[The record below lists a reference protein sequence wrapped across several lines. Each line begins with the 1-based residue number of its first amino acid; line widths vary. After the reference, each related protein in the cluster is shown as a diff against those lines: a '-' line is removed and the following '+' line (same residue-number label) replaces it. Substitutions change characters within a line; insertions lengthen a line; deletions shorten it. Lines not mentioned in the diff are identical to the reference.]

1 MTFHMRF
8 EESDRITLRDTAY
21 KISAHTDT
29 GVLLEH
35 IDHPGLRTG
44 FTFAELSDL
53 LSTQDLR
60 IERRYFDEANR
71 INALRNA
78 YDFLSHY
85 PAKVVSAALWQ
96 ATICDVFYQLYFRGE
111 VQKTTA
117 SVKAALAVIKA
128 KTREALESEQFM
140 DRSRRGGANVQDKL
154 LPAPSTLLKW
164 VKAYAEGGYRPIALI
179 PQYHRSGNRSTRFCI
194 HATSLMA
201 RCVDKYLTYK
211 GPTKEQV
218 VADTIFAFKDENALR
233 LKRGQELL
241 RVPSARTILRRIA
254 ELDPYYVCATREGIA
269 YANNKFNLYERG
281 VRTTRPL
288 ERVEMDEWK
297 VDVISL
303 LAPSGLLDHLDPAQ
317 IARIKSG
324 RRWLYVAMDH
334 ATRCILSMRLAE
346 SPNGED
352 AVRTLEEI
360 TRDKTDDARAMGC
373 ATGWHYYGGIFT
385 VVTDQGSAFISERF
399 REALDG
405 LGATT
410 ERPPAGA
417 PTLRST
423 IERLFRTLGLKL
435 MPLLAGRT
443 YGNPKERG
451 DYDSKYWASL
461 SDDELIQVL
470 ILFVVDVYHNQPH
483 KGLFGETPANC
494 WDRLSREYG
503 VTPPPDG
510 HVRRA
515 VFGTRQ
521 TRKLK
526 GNGVRMFGI
535 DYTCQALREHF
546 IHGHD
551 HDIELR
557 VDERDL
563 GWISVKVGKKWYPA
577 SAVQSGF
584 DGVSVAEW
592 QEAARALRSKYRK
605 QAVFS
610 EAVVRKSLAQ
620 ISGINRAA
628 MKRRALTPYRHTAEQ
643 LQRSEDALYLGLS
656 IACPQNAAQTPP
668 PDADLF
674 GGELDVQPKPMHA
687 SPTPAPLETANHP
700 EPTTPIHRPAKT
712 TWTLE
717 ET

>member
-8 EESDRITLRDTAY
+8 EESDRITVLDTAY

-35 IDHPGLRTG
+35 IDHPGLRTA
-44 FTFAELSDL
+44 FTFDELSDL
-53 LSTQDLR
+53 LTTQDLR

-71 INALRNA
+71 INALRNE
-78 YDFLSHY
+78 YDLLSHY

-96 ATICDVFYQLYFRGE
+96 ATVCQVFYELYFRGE
-111 VQKTTA
+111 VQKTAA
-117 SVKAALAVIKA
+117 SVKAALTEIRA
-128 KTREALESEQFM
+128 KTREILINQQFIE
-140 DRSRRGGANVQDKL
+140 RSRRACAPVQDMIY
-154 LPAPSTLLKW
+154 PAPSTLLKW
-164 VKAYAEGGYRPIALI
+164 CDIYAKGGYSPMALI
-179 PQYHRSGNRSTRFCI
+179 PEYHRSGNRSARFCI

-201 RCVDKYLTYK
+201 KSIDKYLAFK
-211 GPTKEQV
+211 GPSKEQV
-218 VADTIFAFKDENALR
+218 VADTIYAFKDENTLR

-241 RVPSARTILRRIA
+241 RAPSARTILRRIA
-254 ELDPYYVCATREGIA
+254 ELDPNYVCATREGIA
-269 YANNKFNLYERG
+269 YANSKFNLFERG
-281 VRTTRPL
+281 VTTTRPL

-297 VDVISL
+297 VDIVSL
-303 LAPSGLLDHLDPAQ
+303 LAPSGLLDHLTPAQ
-317 IARIKSG
+317 IAKLKSG
-324 RRWLYVAMDH
+324 RRWLYVAIDH

-346 SPNGED
+346 TPNGED
-352 AVRTLEEI
+352 AVRTLEDI

-373 ATGWHYYGGIFT
+373 ASGWHYYGGIFT

-423 IERLFRTLGLKL
+423 IERLFRTFGLKL

-451 DYDSKYWASL
+451 DYDSNYWASL

-483 KGLFGETPANC
+483 EGLFGETPANC
-494 WDRLSREYG
+494 WERLSKKYR

-521 TRKLK
+521 TRELR

-551 HDIELR
+551 RTIELR

-563 GWISVKVGKKWYPA
+563 GWISIKVSKKWYPA
-577 SAVQSGF
+577 TAVQPGF

-592 QEAARALRSKYRK
+592 QEATRALRSKYRK

-610 EAVVRKSLAQ
+610 EAVVRNALAQ
-620 ISGINRAA
+620 ISEINRAA
-628 MKRRALTPYRHTAEQ
+628 MKRRHLTPYRYTEEQ
-643 LQRSEDALYLGLS
+643 LQRSEGALYLGLS
-656 IACPQNAAQTPP
+656 IARPQDAAQTPP

-674 GGELDVQPKPMHA
+674 GGELDIQPKPTLEL
-687 SPTPAPLETANHP
+687 PTPATLGAATQP
-700 EPTTPIHRPAKT
+700 EPTTPITKPSPT

-717 ET
+717 EK

>member
-8 EESDRITLRDTAY
+8 EESDRITVRDTAY
-21 KISAHTDT
+21 KISTHTDT

-35 IDHPGLRTG
+35 IDHPGLRTA
-44 FTFAELSDL
+44 FTFDELSDL

-60 IERRYFDEANR
+60 IERRYFDAAKR
-71 INALRNA
+71 INALRNE

-85 PAKVVSAALWQ
+85 PAKIVRTALWQ
-96 ATICDVFYQLYFRGE
+96 ATVCQVFYEMYFRGE
-111 VQKTTA
+111 VQKTTG
-117 SVKAALAVIKA
+117 SVKAALTEIRK
-128 KTREALESEQFM
+128 KTREIIESEQFLE
-140 DRSRRGGANVQDKL
+140 RSRRGGADVHDKL

-164 VKAYAEGGYRPIALI
+164 FKTYAEGGYRPTALI
-179 PQYHRSGNRSTRFCI
+179 SQYHRSGNRNARFCI

-201 RCVDKYLTYK
+201 RCIDKYLAFK
-211 GPTKEQV
+211 GPSKERV
-218 VADTIFAFKDENALR
+218 VADTIYAFKDENALR

-241 RVPSARTILRRIA
+241 RTPSARTILRRIA

-269 YANNKFNLYERG
+269 YANNKFNLFERG
-281 VRTTRPL
+281 VTTTRPM

-317 IARIKSG
+317 IARLKSG
-324 RRWLYVAMDH
+324 RRWLYAAIDH
-334 ATRCILSMRLAE
+334 ATRCILSLRLAD
-346 SPNGED
+346 SPNGVD

-373 ATGWHYYGGIFT
+373 ASGWYYFGGIFT
-385 VVTDQGSAFISERF
+385 VVTDQGSAFISEQF

-423 IERLFRTLGLKL
+423 IERLFRTFGLKL

-451 DYDSKYWASL
+451 DYDSNYWASL

-483 KGLFGETPANC
+483 EGLFGETPANC
-494 WDRLSREYG
+494 WARLSKEYG

-535 DYTCQALREHF
+535 DYTCQALRDQF
-546 IHGHD
+546 IHGHNR
-551 HDIELR
+551 DIELR

-577 SAVQSGF
+577 TALQSGF

-592 QEAARALRSKYRK
+592 QEAAWALRSKYRK

-610 EAVVRKSLAQ
+610 EAVVRKALAQ
-620 ISGINRAA
+620 ISEINRAA
-628 MKRRALTPYRHTAEQ
+628 MKRRNLTPYRYTEEQ

-656 IACPQNAAQTPP
+656 VACPRDAAQSLP

-674 GGELDVQPKPMHA
+674 GGELGIQPKTTSKA
-687 SPTPAPLETANHP
+687 PTPTPIVAKPQP
-700 EPTTPIHRPAKT
+700 EPTTPTPKPSST

-717 ET
+717 EK